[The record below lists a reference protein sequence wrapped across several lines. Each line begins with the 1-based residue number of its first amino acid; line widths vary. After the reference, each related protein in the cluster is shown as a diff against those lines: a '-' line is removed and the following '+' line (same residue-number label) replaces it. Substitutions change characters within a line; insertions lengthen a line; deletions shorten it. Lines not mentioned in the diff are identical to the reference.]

1 MRCTPICLAACAIAS
16 PLGTYRLVPMSA
28 PPDDT
33 QPLTLIHPISWMS
46 PSRSPRKPL
55 LTASTV

>member
-1 MRCTPICLAACAIAS
+1 MRADLLGGLGDRVPGGHVSVGADVGAA
-16 PLGTYRLVPMSA
+16 
-28 PPDDT
+28 DDT
-33 QPLTLIHPISWMS
+33 QPLTLIHPISWRS